1 MEILLKSHKHYG
13 SLLLALVLAVVIV
26 AIVKGPKP
34 VFQRIVA
41 VLVDIN
47 VVIGLIALW
56 GSHKSI
62 SLLHPLFALGAI
74 GLLHAAAKSEDKAK
88 VVRGFSIAFI
98 LLLLT
103 WAVNASWGPSFL
115 KGLWMISL

>member
-13 SLLLALVLAVVIV
+13 SLLLVLVLAVVMV
-26 AIVKGPKP
+26 ALVKGPKP

-47 VVIGLIALW
+47 VVVGLIAL
-56 GSHKSI
+56 GASHKSI

-88 VVRGFSIAFI
+88 VVKCFSIAF
-98 LLLLT
+98 LLLILT